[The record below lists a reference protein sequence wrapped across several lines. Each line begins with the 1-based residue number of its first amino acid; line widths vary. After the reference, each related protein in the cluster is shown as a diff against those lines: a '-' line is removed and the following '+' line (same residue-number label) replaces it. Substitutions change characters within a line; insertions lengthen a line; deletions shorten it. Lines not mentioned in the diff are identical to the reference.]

1 MTLVLTNL
9 NLPHPLMFCAM
20 FCLFEKQ
27 INHSDALKHDL
38 CYLSFVEIGLI
49 VLHSSENLF
58 YSFVIDLIV
67 EKGHNLRVL
76 FLLNLLEIGSVVLIK
91 T

>member
-9 NLPHPLMFCAM
+9 NLLHPLMFCAM
-20 FCLFEKQ
+20 FCLFENFF
-27 INHSDALKHDL
+27 IHTHALKHDL
-38 CYLSFVEIGLI
+38 CHLSFVEIGLI